1 VRFTDPGPT
10 PSPTQQHGPPQPT
23 PTPTP
28 TTGTIEIP
36 LSGNAID
43 RFIDANPPGVNFG
56 SVHVGKPGPNRTLT
70 IFDDGRSPLTIDG
83 MFLGGRQPGDFTV
96 GTLSSS
102 VVTDGHPATV
112 TLGFKPHGVG
122 ARAAQLVIHS
132 NSCSGTLT
140 VQLGG
145 IAIEQ
150 DIIATPKTVDFGN
163 AFVGTKPIKV
173 LSVVNQGGAPL
184 TLTSMLMVS
193 HDPTTQD
200 VKSFTLTG
208 VPKNLTAVPKPLPQ
222 VLKPG
227 QAVQLKITYDAAQEG
242 AKAADL
248 KVASNDP
255 DTKVLTVPIT
265 ATALPKPT
273 PSVSQSAVAPPP
285 TKPKGSGFHLH
296 LSAYLP
302 ALLVALA
309 VAGFFGLLVITRRAR
324 GIPE

>member
-1 VRFTDPGPT
+1 VTFTDPGPS
-10 PSPTQQHGPPQPT
+10 PSPQPGPVHGRPSPT

-28 TTGTIEIP
+28 TTGTIAIP
-36 LSGNAID
+36 LGGNAID
-43 RFIDANPPGVNFG
+43 RFIDAFPLGVNFG
-56 SVHVGKPGPNRTLT
+56 SVHVGKPGPNRTVT

-102 VVTDGHPATV
+102 VVTDGNPVTV
-112 TLGFKPHGVG
+112 TLGFHPRGVG
-122 ARAAQLVIHS
+122 ARAAELVIHS

-150 DIIATPKTVDFGN
+150 DITVTPKTVDFGT
-163 AFVGTKPIKV
+163 AVLGTKPKKV
-173 LSVVNQGGAPL
+173 VSVVNQGGAPL
-184 TLTSMLMVS
+184 QLKSIKLVS

-200 VKSFTLTG
+200 ANSFTLAG
-208 VPKNLTAVPKPLPQ
+208 VPKKLPT
-222 VLKPG
+222 VVKPG
-227 QAVQLKITYDAAQEG
+227 QAVQLTINYDASQVG
-242 AKAADL
+242 PKAADI
-248 KVASNDP
+248 KIASNDP

-265 ATALPKPT
+265 AAALPKPT
-273 PSVSQSAVAPPP
+273 PSVSQTAIAPPT
-285 TKPKGSGFHLH
+285 TKPGRSGFHWH
-296 LSAYLP
+296 LGAYLP

-309 VAGFFGLLVITRRAR
+309 VLGFFGLLVVTRRLR